1 MYCKIYIK
9 PFIVIISNNLDIDMN
24 DVHVDVLGRQ
34 KVIISVHRGK
44 KTVTKIE
51 HIPSHFDLHKIV
63 KELKS
68 KDRLSCGGHIAKHT
82 ETNHELIVLQ
92 GSFSA
97 EVAAFLTSNG
107 IVDPE
112 CIIYRGGDV

>member
-1 MYCKIYIK
+1 MNITT
-9 PFIVIISNNLDIDMN
+9 NHELNLDMD

-44 KTVTKIE
+44 KTVTKVE
-51 HIPSHFDLHKIV
+51 HIPAHFDLHKIL

-68 KDRLSCGGHIAKHT
+68 KDMLSCGGHIAKHT
-82 ETNHELIVLQ
+82 ETKHELIVLQ

-112 CIIYRGGDV
+112 CIVYRG

>member
-1 MYCKIYIK
+1 MNIT
-9 PFIVIISNNLDIDMN
+9 NNNELYIDMN

-34 KVIISVHRGK
+34 KVIISVHHGK
-44 KTVTKIE
+44 KTVTKVE
-51 HIPSHFDLHKIV
+51 HIPSHFDLHKIL

-68 KDRLSCGGHIAKHT
+68 KDMLSCGGHIAKHK
-82 ETNHELIVLQ
+82 ETKHELIVLQ

-97 EVAAFLTSNG
+97 DVAAFLTSNG

-112 CIIYRGGDV
+112 CIVYRGGR

>member
-1 MYCKIYIK
+1 MNIT
-9 PFIVIISNNLDIDMN
+9 NHELDLDID

-44 KTVTKIE
+44 KTVTKVE
-51 HIPSHFDLHKIV
+51 HIPSHFDLHKIL

-68 KDRLSCGGHIAKHT
+68 KDMLSCGGHIAKHT
-82 ETNHELIVLQ
+82 ETKHELIVLQ

-112 CIIYRGGDV
+112 CIVYRG

>member
-1 MYCKIYIK
+1 MNITT
-9 PFIVIISNNLDIDMN
+9 NHELNLDMD

-44 KTVTKIE
+44 KTVTKVE

-68 KDRLSCGGHIAKHT
+68 KDMLSCGGHIAKHT
-82 ETNHELIVLQ
+82 ETKHELIVLQ

-112 CIIYRGGDV
+112 CIVYRG

>member
-1 MYCKIYIK
+1 MNIT
-9 PFIVIISNNLDIDMN
+9 NHELDLDMD

-44 KTVTKIE
+44 KTVTKVE
-51 HIPSHFDLHKIV
+51 HIPSHFDLHKIL

-68 KDRLSCGGHIAKHT
+68 KDMLSCGGHIAKHT
-82 ETNHELIVLQ
+82 ETKHELIVLQ
-92 GSFSA
+92 GSFSV

-112 CIIYRGGDV
+112 CIVYRGGR

>member
-1 MYCKIYIK
+1 MNIT
-9 PFIVIISNNLDIDMN
+9 NHELDLDIDE
-24 DVHVDVLGRQ
+24 VHVDVLVSQ

-44 KTVTKIE
+44 KTVTKVE
-51 HIPSHFDLHKIV
+51 HIPSHFDLHKIL

-68 KDRLSCGGHIAKHT
+68 KDMLSCGGHIAKHT
-82 ETNHELIVLQ
+82 ETKHELIVLQ

-112 CIIYRGGDV
+112 CIVYRG

>member
-1 MYCKIYIK
+1 MNIT
-9 PFIVIISNNLDIDMN
+9 NHELDLDMD

-44 KTVTKIE
+44 KTVTKVE
-51 HIPSHFDLHKIV
+51 HIPSHFDLHKIL

-68 KDRLSCGGHIAKHT
+68 KDMLSCGGHIAKHT
-82 ETNHELIVLQ
+82 ETKDELIVLQ
-92 GSFSA
+92 GSFSV

-112 CIIYRGGDV
+112 CIVYRGGR

>member
-1 MYCKIYIK
+1 MNIT
-9 PFIVIISNNLDIDMN
+9 NHELDLDID

-44 KTVTKIE
+44 KTVTKVE
-51 HIPSHFDLHKIV
+51 HIPSHFDLHKIL

-68 KDRLSCGGHIAKHT
+68 KDMLSCGGHIAKHT
-82 ETNHELIVLQ
+82 ETKHELIVLQ
-92 GSFSA
+92 GSFST

-112 CIIYRGGDV
+112 CIVYRG

>member
-1 MYCKIYIK
+1 MNIT
-9 PFIVIISNNLDIDMN
+9 NHELDLDMD

-44 KTVTKIE
+44 KTVTKVE
-51 HIPSHFDLHKIV
+51 HIPAHFDLHKIL

-68 KDRLSCGGHIAKHT
+68 KDMLSCGGHIAKHT
-82 ETNHELIVLQ
+82 ETKDELIVLQ
-92 GSFSA
+92 GSFSV

-112 CIIYRGGDV
+112 CIVYRGGR

>member
-1 MYCKIYIK
+1 MNIT
-9 PFIVIISNNLDIDMN
+9 NHELDLDMD

-34 KVIISVHRGK
+34 KVIVSVHRGK
-44 KTVTKIE
+44 KTVTKVE
-51 HIPSHFDLHKIV
+51 HIPSHFDLHKIL

-68 KDRLSCGGHIAKHT
+68 KDMLSCGGHIAKHT
-82 ETNHELIVLQ
+82 ETKHELMVLQ

-112 CIIYRGGDV
+112 CIVYRG

>member
-1 MYCKIYIK
+1 MNITT
-9 PFIVIISNNLDIDMN
+9 NHELDLDMD

-44 KTVTKIE
+44 KTVTKVE
-51 HIPSHFDLHKIV
+51 HIPAHFDLHKIL
-63 KELKS
+63 KQLKS
-68 KDRLSCGGHIAKHT
+68 KDMLSCGGHIAKHT
-82 ETNHELIVLQ
+82 ETKHELIVLQ

-112 CIIYRGGDV
+112 CIVYRGGR

>member
-1 MYCKIYIK
+1 MNILD
-9 PFIVIISNNLDIDMN
+9 LDID

-34 KVIISVHRGK
+34 KVIISVHCGK
-44 KTVTKIE
+44 KTVTKVE
-51 HIPSHFDLHKIV
+51 HIPSHFDLHKIL

-68 KDRLSCGGHIAKHT
+68 KDMLSCGGHIAKHT
-82 ETNHELIVLQ
+82 ETKDELIVLQ
-92 GSFSA
+92 GSFSV

-112 CIIYRGGDV
+112 CIVYRGGR

>member
-1 MYCKIYIK
+1 MNITT
-9 PFIVIISNNLDIDMN
+9 NHELNLDMD

-44 KTVTKIE
+44 KTVTKVE

-68 KDRLSCGGHIAKHT
+68 KDMLSCGGHIAKHT
-82 ETNHELIVLQ
+82 ETKHELIVLQ

-112 CIIYRGGDV
+112 CIVYRGGR

>member
-1 MYCKIYIK
+1 MNIT
-9 PFIVIISNNLDIDMN
+9 NHELDLDID

-44 KTVTKIE
+44 KTVTKVE
-51 HIPSHFDLHKIV
+51 HIPSHFDLHKIL

-68 KDRLSCGGHIAKHT
+68 KDMLSCGGHIAKHT
-82 ETNHELIVLQ
+82 ETKHELIVLQ
-92 GSFSA
+92 GSFST

-112 CIIYRGGDV
+112 CIVYRGGR

>member
-1 MYCKIYIK
+1 MNI
-9 PFIVIISNNLDIDMN
+9 LDLDMD

-51 HIPSHFDLHKIV
+51 HIPAHFDLHKIL

-68 KDRLSCGGHIAKHT
+68 KDKLSCGGHIAKHA
-82 ETNHELIVLQ
+82 ETKDELIVLQ
-92 GSFSA
+92 GAFSA

-112 CIIYRGGDV
+112 CIVYRGGR

>member
-1 MYCKIYIK
+1 MNITT
-9 PFIVIISNNLDIDMN
+9 NHELDLDMD

-44 KTVTKIE
+44 KTVTKVE
-51 HIPSHFDLHKIV
+51 HIPAHFDLHKIL

-82 ETNHELIVLQ
+82 ETKHELIVLQ

-112 CIIYRGGDV
+112 CIVYRG

>member
-1 MYCKIYIK
+1 MNIT
-9 PFIVIISNNLDIDMN
+9 NHELDLDMD

-44 KTVTKIE
+44 KTVTKVE
-51 HIPSHFDLHKIV
+51 HIPSHFDLHKIL

-68 KDRLSCGGHIAKHT
+68 KDMLSCGGHIAKHT
-82 ETNHELIVLQ
+82 ETKDELIVLQ
-92 GSFSA
+92 GSFSV
-97 EVAAFLTSNG
+97 EVAAFLTNNG

-112 CIIYRGGDV
+112 CIVYRGGR

>member
-1 MYCKIYIK
+1 MNITT
-9 PFIVIISNNLDIDMN
+9 NHELNLDMD

-44 KTVTKIE
+44 KTVTKVE
-51 HIPSHFDLHKIV
+51 HIPAHFDLHKIL

-68 KDRLSCGGHIAKHT
+68 KDMLSCGGHIAKHT
-82 ETNHELIVLQ
+82 ETKHELIVLQ

-112 CIIYRGGDV
+112 CIVYRGGR

>member
-1 MYCKIYIK
+1 MT
-9 PFIVIISNNLDIDMN
+9 F
-24 DVHVDVLGRQ
+24 
-34 KVIISVHRGK
+34 
-44 KTVTKIE
+44 

>member
-1 MYCKIYIK
+1 MNITT
-9 PFIVIISNNLDIDMN
+9 NHELDLDMD

-44 KTVTKIE
+44 KTVTKVE
-51 HIPSHFDLHKIV
+51 HIPSHFDLHKIL

-68 KDRLSCGGHIAKHT
+68 KDMLSCGGHIAKHT
-82 ETNHELIVLQ
+82 ETKHELIVLQ

-112 CIIYRGGDV
+112 CIIYRGGR

>member
-1 MYCKIYIK
+1 MNIT
-9 PFIVIISNNLDIDMN
+9 NHELDLDMD

-34 KVIISVHRGK
+34 KVIISVQRGK
-44 KTVTKIE
+44 KTVTKVE
-51 HIPSHFDLHKIV
+51 HIPSHFDLHKIL

-68 KDRLSCGGHIAKHT
+68 KDMLSCGGHIAKHT
-82 ETNHELIVLQ
+82 ETKHELIVLQ

-112 CIIYRGGDV
+112 CIVYRGGR

>member
-1 MYCKIYIK
+1 M
-9 PFIVIISNNLDIDMN
+9 D

-44 KTVTKIE
+44 KTVTKVE
-51 HIPSHFDLHKIV
+51 HIPSHFDLHKIL

-68 KDRLSCGGHIAKHT
+68 KDMLSCGGHIAKHT
-82 ETNHELIVLQ
+82 ETKDELIVLQ
-92 GSFSA
+92 GFSTV

-112 CIIYRGGDV
+112 CIVYRGGG

>member
-1 MYCKIYIK
+1 MNILD
-9 PFIVIISNNLDIDMN
+9 LDID

-34 KVIISVHRGK
+34 KVIISVQRGK
-44 KTVTKIE
+44 KTVTKVE
-51 HIPSHFDLHKIV
+51 HIPSHFDLHKIL

-68 KDRLSCGGHIAKHT
+68 KDMLSCGGHIAKHT
-82 ETNHELIVLQ
+82 ETKDELIVLQ
-92 GSFSA
+92 GSFSV

-112 CIIYRGGDV
+112 CIVYRGGR